1 MKVVVLDK
9 YYECDYVFSDVTKVE
24 YAQDS
29 FKIIKS
35 ESMIK
40 EFDSKRFRYRTE

>member
-9 YYECDYVFSDVTKVE
+9 YYECDYVFSDATKVE
-24 YAQDS
+24 AAQDF
-29 FKIIKS
+29 FKIMKG
-35 ESMIK
+35 ESVMK

>member
-1 MKVVVLDK
+1 MKVVILDK
-9 YYECDYVFSDVTKVE
+9 YYECDYVFLDVTKVE
-24 YAQDS
+24 TAHDS
-29 FKIIKS
+29 FKIIKG

>member
-24 YAQDS
+24 TEQDS
-29 FKIIKS
+29 FKIIKG
-35 ESMIK
+35 ESMMK

>member
-9 YYECDYVFSDVTKVE
+9 YYECDYVFSDVDKVE
-24 YAQDS
+24 AAQDS
-29 FKIIKS
+29 FKIMKG
-35 ESMIK
+35 ESMMK